1 MEESVCHNPNLA
13 QPKEIKQIQINIKK
27 RFVKMLKQHDQAL
40 GVKTSVRVPPHC
52 LPEES

>member
-1 MEESVCHNPNLA
+1 MEDSTCHNPNLA

-27 RFVKMLKQHDQAL
+27 CFVKMLKQRDQAL
-40 GVKTSVRVPPHC
+40 GAKTSVRVPPQC